1 MLMMNTKFYVY
12 HDPKTCNHV
21 FAHSRVFVFEP
32 VLASMME
39 NGMAVPP
46 ADMPKFQLPSHAGVE
61 EKDSAS
67 FVVANHKLW
76 LRYLSGKS
84 LENIMNVYTDLF
96 YKTIESHLDLGTSA
110 WQMVNLHEL
119 LRKLVFETS
128 VATFFGPRIWK
139 LWPKIWDDFNE
150 FNKTTYIGVRTNA
163 AYSFRPRAR
172 KARER
177 MLLAFEEWINHDVAE
192 TWSEDDGEWNETW
205 GTKLNW
211 ERELQARQFGFSR
224 RGRACLHASF
234 LFVAVVNAL
243 PLVAWF
249 TWCATS
255 SAERLE
261 RFLLEAT
268 KFMVPSGIHNRHKMQ
283 IHSSALKENAW
294 VQGLWKE
301 ALRLGT
307 AGAAARVVMETSE
320 LEGYLLQKG
329 SVILMP
335 AALMHYDERF
345 FPDPDKVKPERWI
358 LGSEADAESVDLLQ
372 QRQRSLRPFGGG
384 TGLCSGRFVAE
395 NEIIGIVSALLL
407 LFDIKFG
414 ESWYQGYRF
423 NPRSIGFMESMN
435 EETAYLR
442 RRKEHA

>member
-1 MLMMNTKFYVY
+1 M
-12 HDPKTCNHV
+12 
-21 FAHSRVFVFEP
+21 
-32 VLASMME
+32 
-39 NGMAVPP
+39 
-46 ADMPKFQLPSHAGVE
+46 E

-67 FVVANHKLW
+67 FIVANHSLW
-76 LRYLSGKS
+76 LRYLSGQS
-84 LENIMNVYTDLF
+84 LENIMRVYADRF
-96 YKTIESHLDLGTSA
+96 HDAIESHLDLSTVA
-110 WQMVNLHEL
+110 WQAVNLHEL

-139 LWPKIWDDFNE
+139 LWPEIWEDFNE

-163 AYSFRPRAR
+163 AYTLRPRAG

-177 MLLAFEEWINHDVAE
+177 MLLAFEEWINHDLAE
-192 TWSEDDGEWNETW
+192 TWVEADGEWNETW

-211 ERELQARQFGFSR
+211 ERERQARRFGFSR

-255 SAERLE
+255 SAERLG
-261 RFLLEAT
+261 RFRLEAA
-268 KFMVPSGIHNRHKMQ
+268 KVMVPSSSDSPHKMH
-283 IHSSALKENAW
+283 INSSALKANAW
-294 VQGLWKE
+294 IQGLWRE

-307 AGAAARVVMETSE
+307 ASAAARVVMETSE
-320 LEGYLLQKG
+320 LEGYLVEKG

-335 AALMHYDERF
+335 AALMHHDKRL
-345 FPDPDKVKPERWI
+345 FPDSEKVLPERWI
-358 LGSEADAESVDLLQ
+358 LWNEADADSVELLK

-395 NEIIGIVSALLL
+395 HEIIGIVSTFLL
-407 LFDIKFG
+407 LFEVKF
-414 ESWYQGYRF
+414 EASWYRGYEF
-423 NPRSIGFMESMN
+423 NPRSIGFMEPMN
-435 EETAYLR
+435 EAIVQLR
-442 RRKEHA
+442 QRSQDA